1 MVLHYTE
8 QTCEEVF
15 SSEKFNS
22 LYHNN
27 SYKNNELKKFL
38 NNIETNKKYYKMG
51 ISKNKK
57 FKRKENTDTLII
69 KEITS
74 LLNKLTYENKNE
86 NIEKINISLK
96 PQFLKY
102 IIENVIDKSLLH
114 HIYIEV
120 YVELLNI
127 ISKTYN
133 INEILNTMIDKYYN
147 LLVNEENTV
156 DTYENLIKKN
166 NNLDKLCGLGII
178 VGYLERTH
186 KLNKDSR
193 FIINDLLKNIDYTDT
208 DNLYKRIICI
218 FNVIKVNPSIRD
230 LFYDE
235 LNDIKKNKIPS
246 KVKFKIMDIFDI

>member
-1 MVLHYTE
+1 MVLHYKE
-8 QTCEEVF
+8 QTCEEIF
-15 SSEKFNS
+15 SSDKFNN
-22 LYHNN
+22 LYDNN
-27 SYKNNELKKFL
+27 SYKNNQLKKFL

-51 ISKNKK
+51 ISRNKK

-114 HIYIEV
+114 HIYIEL

-127 ISKTYN
+127 ISKTYD
-133 INEILNTMIDKYYN
+133 INDILNTMIDKYYN
-147 LLVNEENTV
+147 TLVNEENSV
-156 DTYENLIKKN
+156 DSYENLIKKN

-178 VGYLERTH
+178 VGYLEKTH
-186 KLNKDSR
+186 NLNKDSKY
-193 FIINDLLKNIDYTDT
+193 IISDLIKNIDYTDT

-218 FNVIKVNPSIRD
+218 FNVIKVNPCIRD

>member
-127 ISKTYN
+127 ISKTYD
-133 INEILNTMIDKYYN
+133 INDILNTMIDIYYIF
-147 LLVNEENTV
+147 LVNEENSV
-156 DTYENLIKKN
+156 DSYENLIKKN

>member
-1 MVLHYTE
+1 MVLHYKE
-8 QTCEEVF
+8 QTCEEIF
-15 SSEKFNS
+15 SSEKFNN
-22 LYHNN
+22 LYDDN
-27 SYKNNELKKFL
+27 SYKNNQLKKFL

-51 ISKNKK
+51 ISRNKK

-114 HIYIEV
+114 HIYIEL

-127 ISKTYN
+127 ISKTYD
-133 INEILNTMIDKYYN
+133 INDILNTMIDKYYN
-147 LLVNEENTV
+147 SLVNEENSV
-156 DTYENLIKKN
+156 DSYENLIKKN

-178 VGYLERTH
+178 VGYLEKTH
-186 KLNKDSR
+186 NLNKDSKY
-193 FIINDLLKNIDYTDT
+193 IISDLIKNIDYTDT

-218 FNVIKVNPSIRD
+218 
-230 LFYDE
+230 
-235 LNDIKKNKIPS
+235 
-246 KVKFKIMDIFDI
+246 

>member
-74 LLNKLTYENKNE
+74 LLNKLNYENKNE

-235 LNDIKKNKIPS
+235 LNDIKKNEIPS

>member
-15 SSEKFNS
+15 SSEKFNN
-22 LYHNN
+22 LYNSN
-27 SYKNNELKKFL
+27 SYKNNKLSNFL
-38 NNIETNKKYYKMG
+38 NGIDTNKKYYKMG

-57 FKRKENTDTLII
+57 FKRKENSDTLII
-69 KEITS
+69 KEINS
-74 LLNKLTYENKNE
+74 LLNKLTYKNKNE
-86 NIEKINISLK
+86 NIQKINTSLK

-102 IIENVIDKSLLH
+102 VIENVIDKSLLH
-114 HIYIEV
+114 HIYIEL
-120 YVELLNI
+120 YVELLNS
-127 ISKTYN
+127 ISNKFD
-133 INEILNTMIDKYYN
+133 INVILNTMIDKYYN
-147 LLVNEENTV
+147 SLVNEENTS
-156 DTYENLIKKN
+156 DSYENLIKKN

-186 KLNKDSR
+186 KLNKNSQ
-193 FIINDLLKNIDYTDT
+193 FIISDLIKNIDYTDT

-246 KVKFKIMDIFDI
+246 KVKYKIMDIFDI

>member
-1 MVLHYTE
+1 
-8 QTCEEVF
+8 
-15 SSEKFNS
+15 
-22 LYHNN
+22 
-27 SYKNNELKKFL
+27 
-38 NNIETNKKYYKMG
+38 MG

-235 LNDIKKNKIPS
+235 LNDIKKNEIPS

>member
-127 ISKTYN
+127 ISKTYD
-133 INEILNTMIDKYYN
+133 INDILNTMIDKYYN
-147 LLVNEENTV
+147 LLVNEENSV
-156 DTYENLIKKN
+156 DSYENLIKKN

>member
-1 MVLHYTE
+1 MVLHYKE
-8 QTCEEVF
+8 QTCEEIF
-15 SSEKFNS
+15 SSDKFNN
-22 LYHNN
+22 LYDNN
-27 SYKNNELKKFL
+27 SYKNNQLKKFL

-51 ISKNKK
+51 ISRNKK

-114 HIYIEV
+114 HIYIEL

-127 ISKTYN
+127 ISKTYD
-133 INEILNTMIDKYYN
+133 INDILNTMIDKYYN
-147 LLVNEENTV
+147 TLVNEENSV
-156 DTYENLIKKN
+156 DSYENLIKKN

-178 VGYLERTH
+178 VGYLEKTH
-186 KLNKDSR
+186 NLNKDSQY
-193 FIINDLLKNIDYTDT
+193 IISDLIKNIDYSDT

-218 FNVIKVNPSIRD
+218 FNVIKVNPCIRD

>member
-235 LNDIKKNKIPS
+235 LNDIKKNEIPS

>member
-186 KLNKDSR
+186 KLDKDSQ

-235 LNDIKKNKIPS
+235 LNDIKKNEIPS

>member
-127 ISKTYN
+127 ISKTYD
-133 INEILNTMIDKYYN
+133 INDILNTMIDKYYN

>member
-1 MVLHYTE
+1 MVLHYKE
-8 QTCEEVF
+8 QTCEEIF
-15 SSEKFNS
+15 SSEKFNN
-22 LYHNN
+22 LYDDN
-27 SYKNNELKKFL
+27 SYKNNQLKKFL

-51 ISKNKK
+51 ISRNKK

-114 HIYIEV
+114 HIYIEL

-127 ISKTYN
+127 ISKTYD
-133 INEILNTMIDKYYN
+133 INDILNTMIDKYYN
-147 LLVNEENTV
+147 TLVNEENSV
-156 DTYENLIKKN
+156 DSYENLIKKN

-178 VGYLERTH
+178 VGYLEKTH
-186 KLNKDSR
+186 NLNKDSQY
-193 FIINDLLKNIDYTDT
+193 IISDLIKNIDYSDT

-218 FNVIKVNPSIRD
+218 FNVIKVNPCIRD

>member
-1 MVLHYTE
+1 MVLHYKE
-8 QTCEEVF
+8 QTCEEIF
-15 SSEKFNS
+15 SSEKFNN
-22 LYHNN
+22 LYDDN
-27 SYKNNELKKFL
+27 SYKNNQLKKFL

-51 ISKNKK
+51 ISRNKK

-114 HIYIEV
+114 HIYIEL

-127 ISKTYN
+127 ISKTYD
-133 INEILNTMIDKYYN
+133 INDILNTMIDKYYN
-147 LLVNEENTV
+147 TLVNEENSV
-156 DTYENLIKKN
+156 DSYENLIKKN

-178 VGYLERTH
+178 VGYLEKTH
-186 KLNKDSR
+186 NLNKDSKY
-193 FIINDLLKNIDYTDT
+193 IISDLIKNIDYTDT

-218 FNVIKVNPSIRD
+218 FNVIKVNPCIRD

>member
-74 LLNKLTYENKNE
+74 LLNKLTYENKKE

>member
-1 MVLHYTE
+1 MVLHYKE
-8 QTCEEVF
+8 QTCEEIF
-15 SSEKFNS
+15 SSEKFNN
-22 LYHNN
+22 LYDDN
-27 SYKNNELKKFL
+27 SYKNNQLKKFL

-51 ISKNKK
+51 ISRNKK

-74 LLNKLTYENKNE
+74 LLNKLIYENKNE

-114 HIYIEV
+114 HIYIEL

-127 ISKTYN
+127 ISKTYD
-133 INEILNTMIDKYYN
+133 INDILNTMIDKYYN
-147 LLVNEENTV
+147 TLVNEENSV
-156 DTYENLIKKN
+156 DSYENLIKKN

-178 VGYLERTH
+178 VGYLEKTH
-186 KLNKDSR
+186 NLNKDSQY
-193 FIINDLLKNIDYTDT
+193 IISDLIKNIDYSDT

-218 FNVIKVNPSIRD
+218 FNVIKVNPCIRD